1 VSLSEFILSNLE
13 PILMEWEGFAR
24 TLFAPEQGVS
34 AERLRDHARE
44 MLIVMAKDIQTAQ
57 SAVQQQFNSSSTA
70 VQQQDKSEGHRPRV
84 LPVQDT
90 AAETHAVDRV
100 AEGFTLNSLVA
111 EYRALRATVIRLWT
125 AKMQHAD
132 RATLE
137 ELTRFD
143 EAIDEALSESVERHT
158 ARVDRA
164 RDLLLG
170 ALGHDL
176 RNPLGA
182 VLQSAQYLLQSE
194 ALESTYTKA
203 AVRILNSGNRMKEL
217 ISDLLDFASTRLG
230 AELPTNAMLLDMG
243 LACQAAVD
251 EIGAFHPDRR
261 FNCQL
266 QGDLSGRWDPARI
279 AQLLSNLLGN
289 AVEHGSPDMPVT
301 VTASAAGSGVR
312 VDVHNRGAPIPKAAW
327 RSLFEPLTRGA
338 MAHRDDSS
346 GHRSL
351 GLGLYIASQI
361 AKAHGGKLEL
371 SASDQEG
378 TTFTVQ
384 LPRNNSPRSP
394 S

>member
-1 VSLSEFILSNLE
+1 
-13 PILMEWEGFAR
+13 
-24 TLFAPEQGVS
+24 
-34 AERLRDHARE
+34 
-44 MLIVMAKDIQTAQ
+44 
-57 SAVQQQFNSSSTA
+57 
-70 VQQQDKSEGHRPRV
+70 
-84 LPVQDT
+84 
-90 AAETHAVDRV
+90 
-100 AEGFTLNSLVA
+100 
-111 EYRALRATVIRLWT
+111 
-125 AKMQHAD
+125 MQHAD